1 MSYQGSILRCFGALL
16 GLSKGGDSGKDSDDV
31 DQDDNGDDKDTD
43 AYDMR
48 KFT

>member
-1 MSYQGSILRCFGALL
+1 MTCQRSILRCFGALL
-16 GLSKGGDSGKDSDDV
+16 GLSKGGDSGKESDDV
-31 DQDDNGDDKDTD
+31 DDKDTD